1 MSGQPST
8 LESDLLAK
16 VAELREKLARTESRL
31 ESVLST
37 LATEKAAAES
47 TRQAEVAA
55 KTELIAELKAMLA
68 EARRPWWRRWV
79 G

>member
-1 MSGQPST
+1 MSGAPST
-8 LESDLLAK
+8 LGSDLLAE

-31 ESVLST
+31 ESAMST

-47 TRQAEVAA
+47 TRKAEIGAFR
-55 KTELIAELKAMLA
+55 ELAD
-68 EARRPWWRRWV
+68 RRRWR